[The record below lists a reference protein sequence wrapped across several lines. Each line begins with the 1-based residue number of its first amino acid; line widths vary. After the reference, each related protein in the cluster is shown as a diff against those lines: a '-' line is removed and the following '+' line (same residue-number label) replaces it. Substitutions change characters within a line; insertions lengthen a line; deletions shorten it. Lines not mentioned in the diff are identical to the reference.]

1 MPNRGDQ
8 FTVTLGSTNIEWGTY
23 RYTNSRPHITGECY
37 IPIPSSH
44 AHQYG
49 IYNSNHT
56 RARGQDILGI
66 NVFNAQSADGYFNGI
81 VKTSGSSQA
90 GNIYAK
96 NLSGQ
101 GNLKAFNDWFNH
113 MGVTVGTSII
123 VEWISPTEILFTII
137 W

>member
-8 FTVTLGSTNIEWGTY
+8 FTVTLGSTNIGWGTY
-23 RYTNSRPHITGECY
+23 RHTNSRPQITGECY
-37 IPIPSSH
+37 IPIPSSQ

-56 RARGQDILGI
+56 HGRDILGI
-66 NVFNAQSADGYFNGI
+66 NIFNAQSADGYFNGI

-137 W
+137 

>member
-23 RYTNSRPHITGECY
+23 RYTDSRPHITGECY

-56 RARGQDILGI
+56 GGRDILGI

-90 GNIYAK
+90 RNIYAK
-96 NLSGQ
+96 NLSGK

-137 W
+137 